1 MPNILTGVYLWIHR
15 IHLGSAPGKQQI
27 FTIYYLLDLQW
38 LVKSEA
44 QSPYPDRFQM
54 LRKCAFFIL
63 LSLLTQKLEKKFNA
77 LKDCKSG
84 AEACEDV
91 ITSGA
96 ASNCMKNY
104 EKEAREVC
112 YITPFALC
120 I

>member
-1 MPNILTGVYLWIHR
+1 MFNGW
-15 IHLGSAPGKQQI
+15 
-27 FTIYYLLDLQW
+27 
-38 LVKSEA
+38 SEV
-44 QSPYPDRFQM
+44 QSPHPNRFQM
-54 LRKCAFFIL
+54 LRNYAFFIL

-84 AEACEDV
+84 GESCEDV

-96 ASNCMKNY
+96 ADNCMKNY
-104 EKEAREVC
+104 EKAAREVC